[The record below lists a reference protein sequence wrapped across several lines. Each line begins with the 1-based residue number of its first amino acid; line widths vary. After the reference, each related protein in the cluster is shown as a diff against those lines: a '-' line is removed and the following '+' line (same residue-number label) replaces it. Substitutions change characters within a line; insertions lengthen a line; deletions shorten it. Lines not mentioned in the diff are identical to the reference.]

1 MNIKYNRAKPKFS
14 KSDIENIMP
23 KVESILN
30 SVMLLQGKYV
40 SEFEFEFAKKV
51 GSKYAIAT
59 NSCTSA
65 LEIAIKS
72 LNIKDKKILVP
83 TQTFVATGNSVVLSG
98 NTPVFTD
105 IDEETLCMSFDS
117 IKQNVDDETAAIV
130 IVHMGGLITPDYYK
144 IRSFCKE
151 RDIFIIE
158 DAAHA
163 HGASIDGVMAG
174 NLGDVG
180 CFSFYAT
187 KIMTSGGEGGMIT
200 TNNLKVYERSR
211 LLRSH
216 GGDGR
221 LFYEHSSNYRMT
233 ELQAVIG
240 LSQLKR
246 LDEFVEK
253 RNFIAD
259 RYINYLDGVGGIQ
272 LMDTYDNIYNSYWN
286 FYFILDSNLNR
297 DIVMRELTKFGI
309 QSGDAYS
316 PSCNNQPVF
325 NKYISNL
332 EFKVADNILKRHI
345 SLPMYVDLNENDIK
359 FITDKL
365 KDIINDYKR

>member
-30 SVMLLQGKYV
+30 SGMLLQGKYV

-117 IKQNVDDETAAIV
+117 IKQNVDDETAAII

-144 IRSFCKE
+144 IK
-151 RDIFIIE
+151 
-158 DAAHA
+158 
-163 HGASIDGVMAG
+163 
-174 NLGDVG
+174 
-180 CFSFYAT
+180 
-187 KIMTSGGEGGMIT
+187 
-200 TNNLKVYERSR
+200 
-211 LLRSH
+211 
-216 GGDGR
+216 
-221 LFYEHSSNYRMT
+221 
-233 ELQAVIG
+233 
-240 LSQLKR
+240 
-246 LDEFVEK
+246 
-253 RNFIAD
+253 
-259 RYINYLDGVGGIQ
+259 
-272 LMDTYDNIYNSYWN
+272 
-286 FYFILDSNLNR
+286 
-297 DIVMRELTKFGI
+297 
-309 QSGDAYS
+309 
-316 PSCNNQPVF
+316 
-325 NKYISNL
+325 
-332 EFKVADNILKRHI
+332 
-345 SLPMYVDLNENDIK
+345 
-359 FITDKL
+359 
-365 KDIINDYKR
+365 